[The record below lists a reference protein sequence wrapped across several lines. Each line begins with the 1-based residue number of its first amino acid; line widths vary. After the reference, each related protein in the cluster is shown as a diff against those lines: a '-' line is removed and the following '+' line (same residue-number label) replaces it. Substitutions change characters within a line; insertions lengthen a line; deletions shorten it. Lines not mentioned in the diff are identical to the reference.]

1 MISIIIPIY
10 NEKENLNNL
19 YNQLKNV
26 IHLLN
31 DEFEIIF
38 VNDGS
43 KDNSLEIMRGIAG
56 KDGSVRILNLSRNF
70 GHQAAISA
78 GIARAVGD
86 AIIIM
91 DGDLQDPPE
100 EIKHFIEKWKE
111 GYDIIYAIRK
121 NRKENILKR
130 IIYAMFYRFLRL
142 ISDIDIPI
150 DSGDFCLMD
159 RRVVNIINQNMP
171 ETIRFIRGLRA
182 YTGFRQVGLEY
193 ERHRRA
199 AGKTKYT
206 FLKLFKLALDGLLG
220 FSIFPLKIAILLGFL
235 IAVPSCVM
243 GLVIFAGKIF
253 NFTIFGRTPGA
264 VPGFTTLAIG
274 MFFLGGVIL
283 FVLGV
288 IGEYIGRIYYE
299 VKKRPT
305 YIIESEY
312 SLKSGSV

>member
-142 ISDIDIPI
+142 ISDIDIPL

-159 RRVVNIINQNMP
+159 RKVVNIISHDMP